1 MSLTSAILIGF
12 LGSFHCVGMCGP
24 LFLSLPYGSNNSAFH
39 AASRAIIYSLGRT
52 FTYTIFGLIIG
63 WIGYLFSM
71 AKLQAPLSIGIGVL
85 VLLVTLVHYTGS
97 KFLAKTSVFSIKY
110 EAFKQW
116 LVSVFS
122 KIGRNSLFVV
132 GIVNGLLP
140 CAFVYAG
147 LGSAVTTGD
156 PVNSALYMTFFG
168 LGTIPAMIF
177 VALAAKVFGHS
188 FRNSIQKALPIFAL
202 VLGAILILRG
212 LSLNIPFLSP
222 DLNEIIFGDCSFD

>member
-1 MSLTSAILIGF
+1 
-12 LGSFHCVGMCGP
+12 MCGP
-24 LFLSLPYGSNNSAFH
+24 LFLSLPYGANNTALH
-39 AASRAIIYSLGRT
+39 ATSRAIIYSLGRT
-52 FTYTIFGLIIG
+52 LTYTVFGLIIG

-71 AKLQAPLSIGIGVL
+71 AKLQAPLSIGMGILVL
-85 VLLVTLVHYTGS
+85 VGTALHFTGS
-97 KFLAKTSVFSIKY
+97 KLLVKESVLSQKY
-110 EAFKQW
+110 EAFKNW
-116 LVSVFS
+116 LVSVFN
-122 KIGRNSLFVV
+122 KIGRNSLFIV

-156 PVNSALYMTFFG
+156 PLSAALYMTFFG

-188 FRNSIQKALPIFAL
+188 FRNSIQKSLPVFA
-202 VLGAILILRG
+202 VILGLILIFRG